1 MMPSLR
7 EALLAPYPK
16 SVEDAPGVFRAGP
29 GTRVEAAPG
38 AERVAEFL
46 KDDLGG
52 LGGSSA
58 GRIRLVLEGDG
69 NPERH
74 TIDIGADCVAV
85 SSSAACGLF
94 RGCATL
100 RQLLVQGAG
109 EIPCGRIA
117 DEPAFAHRGYMLDA
131 SRCKVPTMETLLA
144 FIEVLARFK
153 YNHFQ
158 LYIEHV
164 FAYSAHHAVWEHAS
178 PFTPEEI
185 RTIDSFCRERFIE
198 FVPNQN
204 SLGHMERWLEHPGY
218 ARLAECP
225 EGFQDPW
232 SPDWRG
238 PSTISPVLDDSLA
251 LVEGLYEELLPNFS
265 SGLFNTGCDEPFE
278 LGRGR
283 SKRACEERGKGR
295 VYLEWLLALR
305 AACAARGKRMLF
317 WADII
322 NEHPELVP
330 ELPQDM
336 VPLEWGYDAGHP
348 WDEHCARFAG
358 AGLDFFVC
366 PGTSTW
372 NSVAGRT
379 GNTLANLREAAEAGA
394 RHGAMGYL
402 VTEWGDFG
410 HRQFLPVNYL
420 PMVAA
425 ASCAWNPGGGC
436 AGEAIRATALHVFGD
451 RSGDAGQWL
460 ADFGNLYLCDPS
472 PPMNHSRFFM
482 LLHPRDG
489 RTTAEKLSLD
499 DIRRANE
506 KLDRLGERLACLCIE
521 RADAD
526 LIHRELELSV
536 DFLKHACHRGLA
548 IKTGRE
554 REQED
559 GLACELAPL
568 IVRYRELWAQR
579 NRPGGLDASVRLLD
593 SLQDE
598 YSKDS
603 RRGDLSP

>member
-1 MMPSLR
+1 M
-7 EALLAPYPK
+7 
-16 SVEDAPGVFRAGP
+16 
-29 GTRVEAAPG
+29 RVEASAG
-38 AERVAEFL
+38 GERIAELLSAKLRHLRA
-46 KDDLGG
+46 
-52 LGGSSA
+52 SSA
-58 GRIRLVLEGDG
+58 GRIRLVLEGSG
-69 NPERH
+69 NPEAHEIRIRPDAI
-74 TIDIGADCVAV
+74 TISAP
-85 SSSAACGLF
+85 AACGLF
-94 RGCATL
+94 RGYTTL
-100 RQLLVQGAG
+100 GQLLEQCEG
-109 EIPCGRIA
+109 ELPCGRIT
-117 DEPAFAHRGYMLDA
+117 DGPAFPHRGYMLDV

-164 FAYSAHHAVWEHAS
+164 FAYRAHRAVWEHAS

-251 LVEGLYEELLPNFS
+251 LVEGLYDELLPNFT
-265 SGLFNTGCDEPFE
+265 SGLFNVGCDEPFE
-278 LGRGR
+278 LGRGLSR
-283 SKRACEERGKGR
+283 GTCDDRGKGR
-295 VYLEWLLALR
+295 VYLEWLLALHT
-305 AACAARGKRMLF
+305 ACAARGKRMLF

-322 NEHPELVP
+322 NEHPELVA
-330 ELPQDM
+330 ELPKDM

-372 NSVAGRT
+372 NSIAGRT
-379 GNTLANLREAAEAGA
+379 GNMLANVLEAAKAGT
-394 RHGAMGYL
+394 RHGAAGYL
-402 VTEWGDFG
+402 MTEWGDFG
-410 HRQFLPVNYL
+410 HRQFLPVNCL
-420 PMVAA
+420 PIVAA
-425 ASCAWNPGGGC
+425 ASCAWNPEGFR
-436 AGEAIRATALHVFGD
+436 AGEAIRATGQHVFGD
-451 RSGDAGQWL
+451 RSGDTGQWL

-482 LLHPRDG
+482 LLHPRY
-489 RTTAEKLSLD
+489 TAAEKLSID
-499 DIRRANE
+499 DIRRADE
-506 KLDRLGERLACLCIE
+506 KLDQLGERLAGLRIE
-521 RADAD
+521 GADAD
-526 LIHRELELSV
+526 LIHRELALSV
-536 DFLKHACHRGLA
+536 NFLKHACHRGLA

-554 REQED
+554 REEAD

-568 IVRYRELWAQR
+568 IARYRDLWARR
-579 NRPGGLDASVRLLD
+579 NRPGGLDASVRLLEN
-593 SLQDE
+593 LQDE